1 MHWVEYP
8 KTKPVCREKGQKG
21 RKTKHELLICVSSNL
36 LQDTVELEGSEGMHV
51 MLAGRTQAGIVALS
65 YNQAV

>member
-8 KTKPVCREKGQKG
+8 KTKPVCIRRVKREEKQQ
-21 RKTKHELLICVSSNL
+21 HELLICVSSNL
-36 LQDTVELEGSEGMHV
+36 LQDSVELEGSEGMTV

-65 YNQAV
+65 CLC

>member
-8 KTKPVCREKGQKG
+8 KTKPVVERRVKREGKQQ
-21 RKTKHELLICVSSNL
+21 HELLICVSSNL

-65 YNQAV
+65 YNQAM